1 MTNIVERID
10 QIIQEQQLSSAAF
23 ADAIGVQRSSI
34 SHVLSGRNKPSLDF
48 ILKIL
53 EAFPHISSDW
63 LLFGKDKP
71 SPPTPASDTK
81 TIKEDDSKDV
91 DPYSAIKPS
100 SDSEIDKIVFFF
112 KDGRFETYHQKG

>member
-1 MTNIVERID
+1 MIKIVERID
-10 QIIQEQQLSSAAF
+10 QIIHEQQLSSAGF

-53 EAFPHISSDW
+53 EAFPHISPDW
-63 LLFGKDKP
+63 LLFGKNKP
-71 SPPTPASDTK
+71 SSPTSTSDNK
-81 TIKEDDSKDV
+81 IIKEDNTGDD
-91 DPYSAIKPS
+91 DAYSNIKSS

-112 KDGRFETYHQKG
+112 KDGRFETFHQKG

>member
-53 EAFPHISSDW
+53 EAFPHISPDW
-63 LLFGKDKP
+63 LLFGKEKP
-71 SPPTPASDTK
+71 SSPTPASDTK
-81 TIKEDDSKDV
+81 KIKEDDSMNV
-91 DPYSAIKPS
+91 DAYSSIKPS